1 MPAAS
6 LASPAGAATGP
17 AGPHWPRWADLP
29 RTLAWALAVG
39 VVFFSLYPALN
50 AFTAG
55 RETHALYAEWELAL
69 PLWPPALWGY
79 LSMYALFLLP
89 PCFLPGER
97 IGRLGRQLI
106 AGTLLA
112 GAVFLL
118 LPARLGFVRELPPEP
133 YTAWF
138 ALMFRL
144 DAPHN
149 LVPSLHV
156 VFSGLIALACAD
168 VARPW
173 VRRVLYGWLAL
184 IGASTVLV
192 HQHHLLDGVA
202 GLALVAGLR
211 WRWPMR

>member
-1 MPAAS
+1 MQDNAPK
-6 LASPAGAATGP
+6 GE
-17 AGPHWPRWADLP
+17 
-29 RTLAWALAVG
+29 
-39 VVFFSLYPALN
+39 FSK
-50 AFTAG
+50 
-55 RETHALYAEWELAL
+55 
-69 PLWPPALWGY
+69 
-79 LSMYALFLLP
+79 
-89 PCFLPGER
+89 
-97 IGRLGRQLI
+97 LI

-184 IGASTVLV
+184 IGASTVLDV
-192 HQHHLLDGVA
+192 AAGFAVALADALISLRLRPRSGAACARLAAHESASWTKSKPPLQPSGCGPGPGGAGRTPHHS
-202 GLALVAGLR
+202 R
-211 WRWPMR
+211 R